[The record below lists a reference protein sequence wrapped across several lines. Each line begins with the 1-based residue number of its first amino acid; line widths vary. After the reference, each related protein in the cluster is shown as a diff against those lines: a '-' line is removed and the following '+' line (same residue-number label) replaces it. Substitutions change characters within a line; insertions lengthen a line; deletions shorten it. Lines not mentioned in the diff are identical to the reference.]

1 MFSLAIEKAVVGL
14 TLAAQ
19 VMTYSGAIALATD
32 NLDLGEAPSPVICE
46 SKACVKDLIEMYA
59 KRYGTNVKLATDI
72 ARCESEFRTDVY
84 GDSGKAYGVFQFHK
98 PTFDEFAK
106 KFGDELD
113 YKNTEDNIKLA
124 VWALAHG
131 KANHW
136 SCYAKVTG

>member
-32 NLDLGEAPSPVICE
+32 NLDLGAPSPVICE

-84 GDSGKAYGVFQFHK
+84 GDSEKHM
-98 PTFDEFAK
+98 EFS
-106 KFGDELD
+106 
-113 YKNTEDNIKLA
+113 IP
-124 VWALAHG
+124 
-131 KANHW
+131 
-136 SCYAKVTG
+136 